1 MGSRRRARETALQ
14 ILFGLDWSNADV
26 PAALED
32 FWDRFAGERPANYE
46 EVRDLCRD
54 LVSGVVHVRPA
65 IDQKLQAASHHWK
78 LERMT
83 AVDRN
88 ILRLGAYELL
98 YQADTVPRKVA
109 INEAIEVAKK
119 FGNEDSAAFINGIL
133 DRVAHDIV
141 RAAER
146 AKSRAPAPVPA
157 PIPTP
162 AAPHSG
168 DDA

>member
-14 ILFGLDWSNADV
+14 ILFGLDWSHAEV
-26 PAALED
+26 PAALEE
-32 FWDRFAGERPANYE
+32 FWDRFAGERPANYD

-54 LVSGVVHVRPA
+54 LVTGVVQARPA

-119 FGNEDSAAFINGIL
+119 FGNEDSGSFINGIL
-133 DRVAHDIV
+133 DRVAHDLV
-141 RAAER
+141 RSTER
-146 AKSRAPAPVPA
+146 AKGRAAGPAPVRA
-157 PIPTP
+157 PTP
-162 AAPHSG
+162 PPGG